1 MKGYKSAPSADT
13 VIEYGARN
21 PCAIFSSM
29 PITAT
34 YDHQH
39 RRVLATAEGR
49 VTLEEIRSHL
59 EEERQEPAL
68 RYTEL
73 FDVRDAVPDFPPAD
87 ARILVAWLRWLGERT
102 RLGPTA
108 VVVGGDLAFGITRMI
123 EMLVEDVALVRPFR
137 NKLDAELW
145 LDEVGNYN

>member
-1 MKGYKSAPSADT
+1 
-13 VIEYGARN
+13 
-21 PCAIFSSM
+21 M

-39 RRVLATAEGR
+39 RRVIATAEGR
-49 VTLEEIRSHL
+49 VTLDEIRSHL

-68 RYTEL
+68 GYSEL
-73 FDVRDAVPDFPPAD
+73 FDVRDAIPDFPPAD

-108 VVVGGDLAFGITRMI
+108 VVVNNDLAYGIARMV
-123 EMLVEDVALVRPFR
+123 EMLVEDVAQVRPFR
-137 NKLDAELW
+137 DKLDAELW
-145 LDEVGNYN
+145 LDQVAR